1 MASKNS
7 LAPRLLDPP
16 AEYSQEYMRKLLS
29 VLRLYFNQLDNP
41 SPEVASAQDVG
52 TTKVVSASAS
62 KISDTASVLHTH
74 ASVGYR
80 EARPFCWCSLPDF
93 CRSQYANVQVPAKF
107 QLKVL

>member
-1 MASKNS
+1 MASKNF

-52 TTKVVSASAS
+52 TTKVVSALSFSAPSPSNRAQYVASTATQADLSNLRSGDIYVDTSAS
-62 KISDTASVLHTH
+62 NVLKMK
-74 ASVGYR
+74 S
-80 EARPFCWCSLPDF
+80 
-93 CRSQYANVQVPAKF
+93 
-107 QLKVL
+107 